1 MALASVV
8 RGGRRWTRR
17 RAVVAAVV
25 LGLVLVVLGAVVVLG
40 GSGGG
45 GDSTS
50 STYAPETSGS
60 DSGSGGGYE
69 LAAPAPAMA
78 PDRAAPEQGPSDRSA
93 TEQGAVGQGEQG
105 VPVGSVGRSL
115 VRSAQLTLAV
125 EDPARAVQGVR
136 TAAAA
141 AGGTITQEQSGPFGG
156 WVVMRVPAEVLDRT
170 VDDVARLGTVED
182 RSASVE
188 DATEEVV
195 DLDARV
201 ASQQASVARVRALL
215 AQATSIGDVVA
226 IESELSR
233 READLDSLTGRLAAL
248 QDQVALST
256 LTVDL
261 RGPGTPVVGPV
272 EPVGVGDGLA
282 AGWEGLQAVARGT
295 GAVVGFLLPFVP
307 VLVVLAGAVWAVRRA
322 RSRARP
328 ATDPA

>member
-1 MALASVV
+1 VAVALASVV

-25 LGLVLVVLGAVVVLG
+25 LAVVLVVLGAVVVLG
-40 GSGGG
+40 GGGSD

-50 STYAPETSGS
+50 STYAPESSGA
-60 DSGSGGGYE
+60 DSGGGYG
-69 LAAPAPAMA
+69 LADPAPAVA
-78 PDRAAPEQGPSDRSA
+78 PDRAAEQGLSDRSV
-93 TEQGAVGQGEQG
+93 TEPGEQG

-201 ASQQASVARVRALL
+201 ASQQAGVARVRALL

-226 IESELSR
+226 VESELSR
-233 READLDSLTGRLAAL
+233 READLDSLTARLAAL

-272 EPVGVGDGLA
+272 EPVGFGDGLA
-282 AGWEGLQAVARGT
+282 AGWEGLIAVGRGT

-307 VLVVLAGAVWAVRRA
+307 VLVVLAGAVWAVRRVRG
-322 RSRARP
+322 RSRA
-328 ATDPA
+328 AADPA

>member
-25 LGLVLVVLGAVVVLG
+25 LAVVLVVLGAVVVLG
-40 GSGGG
+40 GSGGSA

-50 STYAPETSGS
+50 STYAPESSGS
-60 DSGSGGGYE
+60 DSGGDYG
-69 LAAPAPAMA
+69 LAAPAPAV
-78 PDRAAPEQGPSDRSA
+78 APEQGPSGRSA
-93 TEQGAVGQGEQG
+93 TDQDAVGQGEQGEQG
-105 VPVGSVGRSL
+105 VPVGTVGRSL
-115 VRSAQLTLAV
+115 VRSAQLTLEV
-125 EDPARAVQGVR
+125 EDPVRAVQGVR

-141 AGGTITQEQSGPFGG
+141 AGGTVTQEQSGPSGG
-156 WVVMRVPAEVLDRT
+156 WVVLRVPAEVLDRT

-248 QDQVALST
+248 QGQVALST

-261 RGPGTPVVGPV
+261 RGPGTPYVVPV
-272 EPVGVGDGLA
+272 EPVGFGEGLD
-282 AGWEGLQAVARGT
+282 AGWQGLQAVARGT

-307 VLVVLAGAVWAVRRA
+307 VLVVLVGAVWAVRRV
-322 RSRARP
+322 RSRAGP
-328 ATDPA
+328 ASDPA

>member
-25 LGLVLVVLGAVVVLG
+25 LALVLVVLGAVVVLG

-50 STYAPETSGS
+50 STYAPESSGS
-60 DSGSGGGYE
+60 DSGGYE
-69 LAAPAPAMA
+69 LAAPAPAIA
-78 PDRAAPEQGPSDRSA
+78 PDGASGLSDRSA
-93 TEQGAVGQGEQG
+93 VEQG

-115 VRSAQLTLAV
+115 VRSAQLTLEV

-141 AGGTITQEQSGPFGG
+141 AGGTITQEQSGPSGG

-170 VDDVARLGTVED
+170 VDDVARLGTVAD

-248 QDQVALST
+248 RDQVALST

-272 EPVGVGDGLA
+272 EPVGFGGGLA

-307 VLVVLAGAVWAVRRA
+307 VLLVLAGAVWAVRRV
-322 RSRARP
+322 RGRAGT

>member
-25 LGLVLVVLGAVVVLG
+25 LALVLVVLGAIVVLG
-40 GSGGG
+40 GSGGSAG
-45 GDSTS
+45 NSTS
-50 STYAPETSGS
+50 STYAPESSGP
-60 DSGSGGGYE
+60 DSGGGYG
-69 LAAPAPAMA
+69 LAAPAPAVA
-78 PDRAAPEQGPSDRSA
+78 PDRAAPEQGLSDRSA
-93 TEQGAVGQGEQG
+93 TEQGEQG

-182 RSASVE
+182 RNTSVE

-215 AQATSIGDVVA
+215 AQATSIGDIVA

-248 QDQVALST
+248 RDQVALST

-272 EPVGVGDGLA
+272 EPVGFGDGLA
-282 AGWEGLQAVARGT
+282 AGWEGLIAVGRGT

-307 VLVVLAGAVWAVRRA
+307 VLLVLAGAVWAVRRV
-322 RSRARP
+322 RGRART

>member
-25 LGLVLVVLGAVVVLG
+25 LAVVLVVLGAVVVLG
-40 GSGGG
+40 GSGGSA

-50 STYAPETSGS
+50 STYAPESSGR
-60 DSGSGGGYE
+60 DSGGGYGV
-69 LAAPAPAMA
+69 AAPAPAVA
-78 PDRAAPEQGPSDRSA
+78 PDRAAPEQGLSDRSA
-93 TEQGAVGQGEQG
+93 TEQGAVAQGEQG

-115 VRSAQLTLAV
+115 VRSAQLTLEV
-125 EDPARAVQGVR
+125 EDPERAVQGVR

-141 AGGTITQEQSGPFGG
+141 AGGTITQEQSGPSGG
-156 WVVMRVPAEVLDRT
+156 WVVLRVPAEVLDRT

-182 RSASVE
+182 RSVSVE

-248 QDQVALST
+248 RDQVALST

-272 EPVGVGDGLA
+272 EPVGFGDGLA
-282 AGWEGLQAVARGT
+282 AGWEGLIAVGRGT

-307 VLVVLAGAVWAVRRA
+307 VLLVLAGAVWAVRRV
-322 RSRARP
+322 RGRARTV
-328 ATDPA
+328 TDPA